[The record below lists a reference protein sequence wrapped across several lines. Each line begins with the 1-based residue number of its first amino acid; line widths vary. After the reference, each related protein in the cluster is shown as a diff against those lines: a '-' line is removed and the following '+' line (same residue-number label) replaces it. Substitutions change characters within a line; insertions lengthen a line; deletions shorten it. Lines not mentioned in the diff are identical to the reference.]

1 MTEPALDD
9 LADPLPLSL
18 ADLDRLPTGVER
30 PRYARADL
38 SPGIVHVGLGN
49 FHRAHQGWYL
59 HRLMQAGQAHDWAI
73 VGGGVRPYD
82 AAMRERL
89 LAQDCLTTLIQ
100 LDPAHRAVEVTGGMV
115 DYAPVAEGN
124 APLISAMADPRI
136 RIVSLTV
143 TEGGYYRT
151 GDGAFDADH
160 PDIAHDA
167 ANPEAPRTAFGAMVA
182 ALRARR
188 AAGHGAFTGLSCDN
202 LQGNGAVLR
211 AAVLGLARAQD
222 AGLADWI
229 EAEAAFPDSMVDCI
243 VPATG
248 PAEIAMARAAGIDD
262 AAPVTHERFR
272 QWVIED
278 RFAAGRPPWEEVGA
292 TFTSDVHAF
301 EEMKLRLL
309 NAGHQVL
316 ANPGELLG
324 IETIAGC
331 MADPDV
337 AGLFDR
343 VLRHEVVPH
352 VAAVP
357 GRTPPEYVDL
367 IAGRFANPL
376 IHDTVRRVAFDGSSR
391 HAGFVVPTVRDALA
405 AGAPLGGL
413 ALVEALWCRMCEGTR
428 EDGSAIEP
436 NDPHWDARHAAAL
449 ASRAD
454 PRAWLGQRDVYGDLD
469 DAAPFADAFASA
481 LEAIRR
487 RGVRPALA
495 EYRAG

>member
-1 MTEPALDD
+1 MTEPLLDD
-9 LADPLPLSL
+9 HAAALPLSL
-18 ADLDRLPTGVER
+18 AGLDDLPPAVER
-30 PRYARADL
+30 PRYARGDL
-38 SPGIVHVGLGN
+38 SPGIVHIGLGN

-59 HRLMQAGQAHDWAI
+59 HRLMQAGRARDWAI

-82 AAMRERL
+82 ASMRDRL

-100 LDPAHRAVEVTGGMV
+100 LDREDRAVEVTGGMIE
-115 DYAPVAEGN
+115 YASVAEGHG
-124 APLISAMADPRI
+124 PLIAAMSDPRI

-143 TEGGYYRT
+143 TEGGYFRT

-160 PDIAHDA
+160 PDIAYDVAHPD
-167 ANPEAPRTAFGAMVA
+167 APRTAFGAMVA
-182 ALRARR
+182 ALRTRR

-211 AAVLGLARAQD
+211 AAVLGMAGRQDRDLAA
-222 AGLADWI
+222 WI

-248 PAEIAMARAAGIDD
+248 PREVTMARAAGIDD

-316 ANPGELLG
+316 ANAGEILG

-337 AGLFDR
+337 SGLFDR
-343 VLRHEVVPH
+343 VLRREVVPH

-357 GRTPPEYVDL
+357 GRGPSEYVDL
-367 IAGRFANPL
+367 ISGRFANPL

-391 HAGFVVPTVRDALA
+391 HAGFVVPTIRDALA
-405 AGAPLGGL
+405 AGSPLDGL
-413 ALVEALWCRMCEGTR
+413 ALVEALWCRMCEGVR
-428 EDGSAIEP
+428 EDGSPIEP
-436 NDPHWDARHAAAL
+436 NDPHWDARHAAAM
-449 ASRAD
+449 AARDD
-454 PRAWLGQRDVYGDLD
+454 PRAWLAQREVYDDL
-469 DAAPFADAFASA
+469 AAAGPFADAFASA
-481 LEAIRR
+481 LRTVRES
-487 RGVRPALA
+487 GVRTALGA
-495 EYRAG
+495 YRAA